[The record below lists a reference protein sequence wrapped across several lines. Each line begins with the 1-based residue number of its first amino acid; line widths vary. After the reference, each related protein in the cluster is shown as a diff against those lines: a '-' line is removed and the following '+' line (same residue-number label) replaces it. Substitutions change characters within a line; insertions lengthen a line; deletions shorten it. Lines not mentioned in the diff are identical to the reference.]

1 MEPISQQMYAD
12 PNAGMHQQVYAQAP
26 QVAYAVPG
34 AAESYHQAP
43 VHYQAPVSM
52 EPTYAA
58 APTVATHSITH
69 AAPAAYTAAP
79 AYAAAPAMEPTYVSP
94 TVATHSIAHAAP
106 TATYAAPQT
115 YAAPVMHDPYGMT
128 APVAMESTH
137 VAAVD
142 PHAAYAHAAFAA
154 QTAYAAPPAAPTY
167 AMPTAMHA
175 EPVHQFAV
183 QPQAH
188 EMAPQM
194 TYGAAPTMPMDHMQQ
209 PPAYTQAATHYDM
222 SGGAGLHQAQSMLMH
237 PGMTPQFQFTPSGV
251 AEPVQQVAVAP
262 APAPAPAAVEM
273 PAQQTPDAAEKK
285 PTGKRDKKKAGKTKK
300 TCC

>member
-1 MEPISQQMYAD
+1 MGMLPLWTHMLHMHMLLLQPRLLMQLLQQLRLMRCLLRCMQSLCI
-12 PNAGMHQQVYAQAP
+12 NLQCNLKHMRWL
-26 QVAYAVPG
+26 
-34 AAESYHQAP
+34 
-43 VHYQAPVSM
+43 
-52 EPTYAA
+52 
-58 APTVATHSITH
+58 
-69 AAPAAYTAAP
+69 
-79 AYAAAPAMEPTYVSP
+79 
-94 TVATHSIAHAAP
+94 
-106 TATYAAPQT
+106 
-115 YAAPVMHDPYGMT
+115 
-128 APVAMESTH
+128 
-137 VAAVD
+137 
-142 PHAAYAHAAFAA
+142 
-154 QTAYAAPPAAPTY
+154 
-167 AMPTAMHA
+167 
-175 EPVHQFAV
+175 
-183 QPQAH
+183 
-188 EMAPQM
+188 QM